1 MNTRQAIQ
9 PPTTPNVL
17 SISISA
23 SRDRLVAGLSDGFR
37 IFRMENCLTTC
48 RPNLSEGV
56 SIAAALDDR
65 FSAYVSTHR
74 QQALSGP
81 TVVVFYDCFLDRELS
96 RFDFHEPVLG
106 LRLTSKWMA
115 VVLIERTILF
125 QYQEIRSRSPP
136 TLQDVAADADH
147 NVVSSAPNIVHS
159 LHRTTRNPFALACL
173 TENLL
178 VLPAQTP
185 GQLQFISLNADNTTT
200 KRVVRAHNSSLRC
213 ISLSQ
218 DGSLVAT
225 ASEQGTLIRIFGTK
239 SLDQIAEFRRGM
251 DHAIVYNLAFSPGNR
266 WVAATSDK
274 GTLHIFDIRPTADLP
289 LEPRIETKH
298 RKTPSYTYGGGGGR
312 LASLD
317 RESSISAQS
326 SNIGRSSPSH
336 GSVQEYYGLRP
347 PPVSASSPQPVSTF
361 ASSLKSSP
369 FAPKIFKDSRS
380 AASAPFYVGN
390 ENLHWQG
397 GPAHSWTTA
406 PNGTRKRVS
415 NPVLSLPNEPSG
427 RPMKGI
433 MTFAPQTQG
442 KEEDGA
448 VVYVIGGG
456 ADARWEKFEI
466 RREGGEWRLINLGFR
481 RFLTRQFVD

>member
-1 MNTRQAIQ
+1 
-9 PPTTPNVL
+9 
-17 SISISA
+17 
-23 SRDRLVAGLSDGFR
+23 VAGLSDGFR
-37 IFRMENCLTTC
+37 IFRMDNCLTTC
-48 RPNLSEGV
+48 QPNVFEGV

-74 QQALSGP
+74 QQELSGP
-81 TVVVFYDCFLDRELS
+81 TVVVFYDSVLDQELS

-115 VVLIERTILF
+115 VVLAERTILF
-125 QYQEIRSRSPP
+125 RYQEVHSHS
-136 TLQDVAADADH
+136 LAVQDTETEVL
-147 NVVSSAPNIVHS
+147 SAPNLVHS
-159 LHRTTRNPFALACL
+159 LHQTTPNLLALACL
-173 TENLL
+173 TNNLL

-185 GQLQFISLNADNTTT
+185 GQLQLISLNADNTTT

-218 DGSLVAT
+218 DGSLAAT

-251 DHAIVYNLAFSPGNR
+251 DHAIIYNLAFSPGNR

-274 GTLHIFDIRPTADLP
+274 GTLHIFDIRPTASDP
-289 LEPRIETKH
+289 TAGAKH
-298 RKTPSYTYGGGGGR
+298 RKTPSYTYATGGGGAAGR
-312 LASLD
+312 IASLD

-326 SNIGRSSPSH
+326 SIGRSSPSH

-347 PPVSASSPQPVSTF
+347 PPLSAASPPVTSTF

-369 FAPKIFKDSRS
+369 FAPRIFKDSRS
-380 AASAPFYVGN
+380 AASAPFYIGN
-390 ENLHWQG
+390 EKLHWQG
-397 GPAHSWTTA
+397 GPAYSWTTA
-406 PNGTRKRVS
+406 PNGTRRRVA
-415 NPVLSLPNEPSG
+415 NPVLGLPNEPSG
-427 RPMKGI
+427 RAMKGI
-433 MTFAPQTQG
+433 MTFAPTG
-442 KEEDGA
+442 VEGGEEDGA

-466 RREGGEWRLINLGFR
+466 RRDGLEWRIVNLGFR
-481 RFLTRQFVD
+481 RFLTRQFAD